1 MQNHLKEK
9 KELRR
14 AAQPVPS
21 FPPARQLSGYSSASF
36 YDYTS
41 LSPSTEST
49 SSPGFQYNSSSET
62 ESTTTSDS
70 TSPSRSGH
78 GSASSASLLVIGSL
92 EHPEPSAF
100 RHISSLSER
109 SLCFESGPSRSERDA
124 ASSPDHS
131 SALEGWVDGS
141 GSPSLAGNGDSPE
154 IRPSGPPA
162 SPEEWSAPAMCSP
175 ECGPSKPPS
184 GERHQGNTSGPAS
197 ESESDPKGPI
207 RLAAFSPHI
216 MLKHLRGNCS
226 CWQKRQTSSKEVA
239 ATCNNAFTDGKKD
252 PSAH

>member
-21 FPPARQLSGYSSASF
+21 FPPVRQPSGYSSTSF

-41 LSPSTEST
+41 LSPSMESAI
-49 SSPGFQYNSSSET
+49 SPGFQYNSSSES

-78 GSASSASLLVIGSL
+78 GSASSASLVAKGSL

-100 RHISSLSER
+100 RHISSLSEC
-109 SLCFESGPSRSERDA
+109 SLGFESGPSRLERDA
-124 ASSPDHS
+124 ASSPDYS
-131 SALEGWVDGS
+131 SALEGWVGGS

-154 IRPSGPPA
+154 IMPSGPSA
-162 SPEEWSAPAMCSP
+162 SPEEWSGPTTSSP
-175 ECGPSKPPS
+175 ECGPSKPPTRE
-184 GERHQGNTSGPAS
+184 GRQGNTSGPAS
-197 ESESDPKGPI
+197 ESESDPEGPI
-207 RLAAFSPHI
+207 RLAAFSPQK

-226 CWQKRQTSSKEVA
+226 CWQKRQTSSK
-239 ATCNNAFTDGKKD
+239 DY
-252 PSAH
+252 